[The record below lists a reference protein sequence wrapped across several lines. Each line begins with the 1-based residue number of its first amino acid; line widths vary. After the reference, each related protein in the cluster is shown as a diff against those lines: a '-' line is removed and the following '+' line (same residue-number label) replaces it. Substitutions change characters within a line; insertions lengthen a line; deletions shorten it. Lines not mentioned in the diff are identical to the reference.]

1 MGIVDTS
8 YYNETYIGEPIPT
21 TDFARYETRAEQ
33 LIGLVCRGQFS
44 SDMPENIV
52 TAYKNAI
59 CAQMEYYLSNGLLSV
74 TTGTQGEG
82 FTVGKVSVSGGN
94 SANAFA
100 IRGAAMLSPAAQ
112 MYLEQT
118 GWLGRAVGVPV
129 EPFAPFPWS
138 VIC

>member
-1 MGIVDTS
+1 MGIVDTN
-8 YYNETYIGEPIPT
+8 YYNNVYIGEPIPT
-21 TDFARYETRAEQ
+21 AEFARYEIRAEQ

-44 SDMPENIV
+44 LDMPENIV

-82 FTVGKVSVSGGN
+82 FTVGRVSVSSGN
-94 SANAFA
+94 SAAAFA
-100 IRGAAMLSPAAQ
+100 VRGAAMLSPAAQ

-118 GWLGRAVGVPV
+118 GLLGRVVAVPC
-129 EPFAPFPWS
+129 EPFAPFPWEI
-138 VIC
+138 IC